1 MKSLLNALQEGRLIE
16 LPECNKEKA
25 LQYLAALIEAI
36 PDLKAGTEV
45 TEGVLTREK
54 SFNTGLGHGWGCPHV
69 RTSQE
74 GELVC
79 AVGWSPTGIDYGS
92 PDQQPVHLIV
102 MYYVPDVQK
111 NAYLKEISS
120 LAKAITS
127 QPSLRELG
135 TLKDLAET
143 RHRLLDV
150 ITLAVESSSPDAK
163 ARMIRLEAKQAA
175 IPELPALPL
184 DWSKQIVPLSVL
196 IVPSAKPV
204 ILAQDKDLV
213 VTLEQ
218 VADLGNQLARS
229 NQIDQAGYRIL
240 SRTVTNFQPDRLLYD
255 CLAVKLNGSTA
266 SGPAAQSPAALIK

>member
-16 LPECNKEKA
+16 LVDCNKEKA

-45 TEGVLTREK
+45 TEGVLAREK
-54 SFNTGLGHGWGCPHV
+54 SFNTGLGDGWGCPHV
-69 RTSQE
+69 RTAQD

-79 AVGWSPTGIDYGS
+79 AVGWCPIGIDYGS
-92 PDQQPVHLIV
+92 MDQKPVHLIV

-120 LAKAITS
+120 LARAIKS
-127 QPSLRELG
+127 QPSLRELN
-135 TLKDLAET
+135 TLHDLAET

-150 ITLAVESSSPDAK
+150 ITLAVESATPDAK

-175 IPELPALPL
+175 AVELPSLPI
-184 DWSKQIVPLSVL
+184 DWSKQIATLSVL
-196 IVPSAKPV
+196 VIPNAKPV

-213 VTLEQ
+213 VHLEQ
-218 VADLGNQLARS
+218 LADFGAQLARG
-229 NQIDQAGYRIL
+229 NQVDQAGYRIL
-240 SRTVTNFQPDRLLYD
+240 TRTVTNYQPDRLLYD
-255 CLAVKLNGSTA
+255 CLAVKLNGANAPSA
-266 SGPAAQSPAALIK
+266 IAQP

>member
-25 LQYLAALIEAI
+25 LSYLAALIEAI

-69 RTSQE
+69 RTPQE

-79 AVGWSPTGIDYGS
+79 AVGWSPSGIDYGS

-127 QPSLRELG
+127 QPSLRELN

-150 ITLAVESSSPDAK
+150 ISLAVESASPDAK

-184 DWSKQIVPLSVL
+184 DWGKQIVPLSIL
-196 IVPSAKPV
+196 IAPNAKPV
-204 ILAQDKDLV
+204 VLAQDKDLV
-213 VTLEQ
+213 VHMEQ
-218 VADLGNQLARS
+218 IADLGSQLARC

-240 SRTVTNFQPDRLLYD
+240 SRTVTNYQPDRLVYD
-255 CLAVKLNGSTA
+255 CLAVKLNGSNA
-266 SGPAAQSPAALIK
+266 PVAAAQPSSSLPK

>member
-16 LPECNKEKA
+16 LPDNNKEKA
-25 LQYLAALIEAI
+25 LQFLASIIEAI

-45 TEGVLTREK
+45 TEGVLSREK

-69 RTSQE
+69 RTPHE

-79 AVGWSPTGIDYGS
+79 AVGWSPAGIDYGS
-92 PDQQPVHLIV
+92 PDGQPVHLIV
-102 MYYVPDVQK
+102 MYYVPDCQK

-127 QPSLRELG
+127 QPSLRELN

-143 RHRLLDV
+143 RHRLLD
-150 ITLAVESSSPDAK
+150 IISLAVESACPDAK

-175 IPELPALPL
+175 IPELPSLPL

-196 IVPSAKPV
+196 IIPNGKPV
-204 ILAQDKDLV
+204 ILAQDRDLV
-213 VTLEQ
+213 VHLEQ
-218 VADLGNQLARS
+218 IADFGAQLARC

-240 SRTVTNFQPDRLLYD
+240 SRTVTNYQPDRLLYD
-255 CLAVKLNGSTA
+255 CLAVKLNGGA
-266 SGPAAQSPAALIK
+266 SAGPVVHH

>member
-25 LQYLAALIEAI
+25 LQYLASLIEAI

-45 TEGVLTREK
+45 TEGVLAREK

-69 RTSQE
+69 RTPQE

-79 AVGWSPTGIDYGS
+79 AVGWCPSGVDYGS
-92 PDQQPVHLIV
+92 TDGQPVHLIV

-127 QPSLRELG
+127 QPSLRELT

-150 ITLAVESSSPDAK
+150 ISLAVESASPDAK
-163 ARMIRLEAKQAA
+163 ARMIRLEAKQASVT
-175 IPELPALPL
+175 ELPALPL
-184 DWSKQIVPLSVL
+184 DWSKQILPLSVL
-196 IVPSAKPV
+196 IAPNAKPV

-213 VTLEQ
+213 LHLEQ
-218 VADLGNQLARS
+218 IADLGAQLART
-229 NQIDQAGYRIL
+229 NQVDQGGYRIL
-240 SRTVTNFQPDRLLYD
+240 SRTVTNYQPDRLLYD
-255 CLAVKLNGSTA
+255 CLAVKLNGSSS
-266 SGPAAQSPAALIK
+266 SGAVAQH